1 MQQSGYKNYLLT
13 LLLLILAF
21 NFMDRL
27 VLGVVLQDIKVD
39 LALNDTQLGFFTG
52 IAFAIFYAV
61 MGVPI
66 ARWADRGNRVTI
78 ISFTAALWSVA
89 VAMCGAASSFIQL
102 MLIRIGVA
110 VGEAGCQPPALSLIS
125 DYFSRAER
133 PRAISLYNLGWPV
146 ALVTG
151 YFAGGWL
158 NEWYGWRTTFVI
170 VGLPGLAL
178 ALLAVLTLREPRRDK
193 LAAAAINPESRRSK
207 NTQPSL
213 REVFVTMR
221 GNAAFRHVL
230 LCLSLSHFFTY
241 GIMQW
246 QPAFFVRSH
255 GLGTGEL
262 GTWLAIVYGGGG
274 LLGTFLGGE
283 LAWRYAANNERLQMV
298 AIALLYALFGVLTA
312 VVYLSPDKYLAFAAL
327 GISAIGGAAT
337 NGPIFAATQT
347 LMPPRMRAVSIA
359 VVLFFCNLIGMG
371 LGPLAAGA
379 LSDAFQPIFG
389 ADSLRYALV
398 VFCPGYFW
406 CAWHLWMASK
416 TVADDVAA
424 VQVEDVS
431 HSAPAIDMPMSKGMR
446 TVP

>member
-1 MQQSGYKNYLLT
+1 MQQSGYRNYLLT

-39 LALNDTQLGFFTG
+39 LDLNDTELGFFTG

-78 ISFTAALWSVA
+78 ISLTAALWSVA
-89 VAMCGAASSFIQL
+89 VAMCGAATSFIQL

-125 DYFSRAER
+125 DFFSRAER
-133 PRAISLYNLGWPV
+133 PRAVSLYNLGWPV

-158 NEWYGWRTTFVI
+158 NEWYGWRATFVI
-170 VGLPGLAL
+170 IGVPGLVL
-178 ALLAVLTLREPRRDK
+178 AVVAVLTLREPRLAK
-193 LAAAAINPESRRSK
+193 LAAPRSRSK
-207 NTQPSL
+207 SVQPSL
-213 REVFVTMR
+213 MDVFATMR
-221 GNAAFRHVL
+221 SNAAFRHVL
-230 LCLSLSHFFTY
+230 LSLLVSHFFTY

-262 GTWLAIVYGGGG
+262 GTWLAVVYGGGG
-274 LLGTFLGGE
+274 LLGTYLGGE
-283 LAWRYAANNERLQMV
+283 LAWRYAANNERLQML
-298 AIALLYALFGVLTA
+298 AIATLYSLFGVLTA
-312 VVYLSPDKYLAFAAL
+312 VVYLSPDKYLSFAAL

-347 LMPPRMRAVSIA
+347 LMPPRMRAVSVAII
-359 VVLFFCNLIGMG
+359 LFFCNLIGMG

-379 LSDAFQPIFG
+379 LSDALQPIFG

-406 CAWHLWMASK
+406 CAWHLWLASK

-424 VQVEDVS
+424 VQAEDAPYG
-431 HSAPAIDMPMSKGMR
+431 APAINMVMSKG
-446 TVP
+446 